1 MKKLLLLLFSLCIA
15 LFTSAQDELEKTDF
29 WWHGGI
35 SNDLNDPLNWTDL
48 DASTDPATPTGKV
61 PDIVRIGAGWGSEDL
76 NSNGVLDPGE
86 DLNANGVIDS
96 TDGLGYGGYYGE
108 PGFGVDLDVD
118 PVLSEEYVSRS
129 GDSTI
134 GWMFIVNA
142 PNILTLEDSAL
153 LIVKRVNSN
162 LRNGGRLMV
171 KGRSAS
177 GGPSLK
183 LARQFRIAENGSVT
197 EARDDTSK
205 LIINGTGWVQ
215 LDPALGGS
223 AQAFFIGQNPDTV
236 PLPRGEILIA
246 DSGRL
251 ELLPEGI
258 HDDKS
263 YIDFGNKDSLANQI
277 ILRDQAQLLLPRT
290 MDDIGRVGAND
301 SVVSLQGL
309 IEMGLI
315 TGEGEKLRVIGNE
328 PTIVVAGDWIREVDS
343 IKVTSPGDM
352 VGAGKTLQM
361 AADVYPDTAFYTG
374 VVWSV
379 EIGTGDAS
387 ISESGLLT
395 GLAGGTVTVVASADD
410 GSGVTGTK
418 GITVEQTMVET
429 ITVSASS
436 DSVAIDSTLEMTA
449 DVLPDTA
456 YIKEVTW
463 SVTTGTGNAT
473 IDTSGILTGVSAG
486 TVTVVATATD
496 GSGVT
501 GTKEITVTS
510 PASSIESQA
519 YSTFKV
525 FPNPSGGIFNIH
537 FAENMQGTVVVYDL
551 TGTAI
556 ISQVITGN
564 NYILDLTG
572 NGIGVYFLN
581 ITTRDKTEISRLIV
595 Y

>member
-1 MKKLLLLLFSLCIA
+1 MKKLLLPLFSLCFA
-15 LFTSAQDELEKTDF
+15 LFSNAQLQDTQI

-35 SNDLNDPLNWTDL
+35 SNDMNDPLNWTDR

-61 PDIVRIGAGWGSEDL
+61 RDIIRIGAGWGSEDL
-76 NSNGVLDPGE
+76 NSNSVLDPGE
-86 DLNANGVIDS
+86 DLNANEVIDS
-96 TDGLGYGGYYGE
+96 TDGLGWGGYYGE

-118 PVLSEEYVSRS
+118 PVLSGEYVSRS

-134 GWMFIVNA
+134 GWLFIVNA
-142 PNILTLEDSAL
+142 PNIMTLEDSAL

-183 LARQFRIAENGSVT
+183 LAREFRIAENGAVK
-197 EARDDTSK
+197 EAKDDTSK

-223 AQAFFIGQNPDTV
+223 APAFFIGTPDTV
-236 PLPRGEILIA
+236 GTRPRGEILIA

-251 ELLPEGI
+251 ELLPEGV

-263 YIDFGNKDSLANQI
+263 YIDFGNKDSTVNQI

-290 MDDIGRVGAND
+290 MDDIGRVGVND
-301 SVVSLQGL
+301 SVVGLQGL

-315 TGEGEKLRVIGNE
+315 TGEGKKLRVIGNE
-328 PTIVVAGDWIREVDS
+328 PTIVVSGDWIREVDS
-343 IKVTSPGDM
+343 IKVTAPGDM
-352 VGAGKTLQM
+352 VGIEKTLQM
-361 AADVYPDTAFYTG
+361 AADVYPETAFYTG

-395 GLAGGTVTVVASADD
+395 GMAGGTVTVVASADD

-418 GITVEQTMVET
+418 EIMVEQTMVVT

-449 DVLPDTA
+449 VVLPDTA

-473 IDTSGILTGVSAG
+473 IDTSGILTGVSEG
-486 TVTVVATATD
+486 TVTVVASATD

-501 GTKEITVTS
+501 GTKEIIVTS
-510 PASSIESQA
+510 PVSSIESQA

-525 FPNPSGGIFNIH
+525 FPNPSSGIFNISGAGDMH
-537 FAENMQGTVVVYDL
+537 GSYEVYDL
-551 TGTAI
+551 RGIAIVTGV
-556 ISQVITGN
+556 ISGN
-564 NYILDLTG
+564 NYILDLTTFG
-572 NGIGVYFLN
+572 KGVYFLN
-581 ITTRDKTEISRLIV
+581 ITTRDKTEISRLV
-595 Y
+595 VN